1 MSNIKP
7 NVKIDNATDETKVGV
22 PEAAPEAPAIEP
34 KPALAVSESPVVTGP
49 EADAKTE
56 QGTGGRRHS
65 IMYIANGIWKDSK
78 GVYWCREPHTN
89 CIQSKTFSEEEFQ
102 ARDDIKFMV
111 KYGSMKDIV
120 SE

>member
-22 PEAAPEAPAIEP
+22 PETATEAPVIEP
-34 KPALAVSESPVVTGP
+34 KPAPAVSESPAVIKP

-56 QGTGGRRHS
+56 QSAGGRRHS
-65 IMYIANGIWKDSK
+65 IMYIATGIWKDSK

-89 CIQSKTFSEEEFQ
+89 CSQSKTFSEEEFQ
-102 ARDDIKFMV
+102 TRDDIKFMV

>member
-34 KPALAVSESPVVTGP
+34 KPAPAVSESPAVTEP
-49 EADAKTE
+49 EADAETE
-56 QGTGGRRHS
+56 QSTGGRRHS

>member
-1 MSNIKP
+1 MPNIKP

-22 PEAAPEAPAIEP
+22 PEAAPEAPVIEP
-34 KPALAVSESPVVTGP
+34 KPAPAVSESPAVTEP

-56 QGTGGRRHS
+56 QSTGGRRHS
-65 IMYIANGIWKDSK
+65 IMYIANGIWKDNK
-78 GVYWCREPHTN
+78 GVYWSREPHTN